1 MAALR
6 VTGRGWEPVNVAQIL
21 TLTLPVP
28 AIYLLLFLLAR
39 IEERL
44 LRNAENPPA
53 VPRAFAPGTPA
64 ASPSATPVHPRGA
77 GDGSQDDPVLVDGT

>member
-1 MAALR
+1 M
-6 VTGRGWEPVNVAQIL
+6 AQIL

-53 VPRAFAPGTPA
+53 VPPAFRAWHPGGLAFGHARAPT
-64 ASPSATPVHPRGA
+64 RCR
-77 GDGSQDDPVLVDGT
+77 